1 MYSRSYN
8 KNAPFSVPKQY
19 GGTAFSRPRGSE
31 GVKPQTPISR
41 PPVGYSQEASERL
54 YAPGDLPKINIPL
67 PPVSDNEP
75 LAEEAEE
82 RGDERELEAPVPKR
96 PSFLSAVGALGDDTL
111 MLLAL
116 ILLLSG
122 CEDAGDTVILLIL
135 LLVLG

>member
-19 GGTAFSRPRGSE
+19 SGVAFSRPRSTE
-31 GVKPQTPISR
+31 SAKPQPPASR
-41 PPVGYSQEASERL
+41 PPVGYSPEASERL
-54 YAPGDLPKINIPL
+54 YAPGDLPKISIPL
-67 PPVSDNEP
+67 PPPREDEKLV
-75 LAEEAEE
+75 EEAEE
-82 RGDERELEAPVPKR
+82 KGGERSLKAPEPKTQ
-96 PSFLSAVGALGDDTL
+96 SFLTSLGTLGDDAL